1 VRAEA
6 IRKVGPAEVEI
17 TDLSY
22 DGAVELANEMAQKNG
37 WILIQDTS
45 WEGYE
50 NIPTWIVQG
59 YLTMASEAV
68 EELERLQIR
77 PTHVFLQAGV
87 GAMAGSVL
95 AYLTNYYREN
105 KPVVTVVEP
114 TVADC
119 VYRSA
124 KAGDGTAH
132 SVGGTPTT
140 IMAGLNCGTPCGIT
154 WPVLRDYAEFYMAGP
169 DEMAAEG
176 MRAYAAG
183 YGGDPKI
190 VSGESGAAPL
200 GAVQSILTDSA
211 FAEAKEAMGINE
223 RSVILLFST
232 EGDTDPENYRS
243 IVGDR

>member
-1 VRAEA
+1 
-6 IRKVGPAEVEI
+6 
-17 TDLSY
+17 
-22 DGAVELANEMAQKNG
+22 
-37 WILIQDTS
+37 
-45 WEGYE
+45 
-50 NIPTWIVQG
+50 
-59 YLTMASEAV
+59 
-68 EELERLQIR
+68 
-77 PTHVFLQAGV
+77 
-87 GAMAGSVL
+87 
-95 AYLTNYYREN
+95 
-105 KPVVTVVEP
+105 
-114 TVADC
+114 
-119 VYRSA
+119 
-124 KAGDGTAH
+124 
-132 SVGGTPTT
+132 
-140 IMAGLNCGTPCGIT
+140 MAGLNCGTPCGIT